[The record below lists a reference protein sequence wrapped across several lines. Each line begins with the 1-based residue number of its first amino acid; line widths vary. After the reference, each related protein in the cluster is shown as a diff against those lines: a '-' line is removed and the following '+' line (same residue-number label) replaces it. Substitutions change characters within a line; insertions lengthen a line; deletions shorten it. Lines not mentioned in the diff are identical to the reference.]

1 MIYILPLL
9 CIMQTHAEVNLAA
22 YETLVPVLR
31 VLASTYCTQSFY
43 LIEENKQ
50 LFSEIEVKP
59 ELDYLCVSFIQN
71 INDLLGAGI
80 LARTR
85 RAVLLDIK
93 VLISNF
99 PQVHIFIAILSDSWI
114 AVNLF
119 LTSHI
124 QFHICLTSSVVPM
137 S

>member
-1 MIYILPLL
+1 MICILPLL
-9 CIMQTHAEVNLAA
+9 YIMQTHAEVNLAA

-59 ELDYLCVSFIQN
+59 ELDYLCASFIKN

-99 PQVHIFIAILSDSWI
+99 SQVHIFVD
-114 AVNLF
+114 
-119 LTSHI
+119 
-124 QFHICLTSSVVPM
+124 
-137 S
+137 